1 MKKVED
7 HELIKKIADWTKH
20 KKHHQ
25 IFTTKMSRM
34 LKKILESVLSAK
46 ESDELISAF
55 DQIGNIII
63 IRIPDSLISK
73 KKLIGETLLEQVKSA
88 KSIFYQSS
96 SVDGE
101 FRTRD
106 LEILAGDDKTETEY
120 KESGCRFFV
129 DVRNVFFSPRLSS
142 ERTRIAEF
150 VNNDEVIVNMFGG
163 VGIFSIIAAKMKRC
177 TVFNIDINPLAAKLC
192 KKNIAI
198 NKLVGNVIS
207 IEGDASQ
214 VINSQLENKSDR
226 TLMLLPEKSDE
237 FLDSAI
243 LSTKSGGIIHYYSH
257 IHADKKSD
265 AAKLSEQ
272 HYMQITPVKSTI
284 LGSKIV
290 RPVGP
295 RFYQTVVDVKI
306 KK

>member
-1 MKKVED
+1 
-7 HELIKKIADWTKH
+7 
-20 KKHHQ
+20 
-25 IFTTKMSRM
+25 MSRM
-34 LKKILESVLSAK
+34 LKKTLESVLSTK

-120 KESGCRFFV
+120 KESGCRFLV

-150 VNNDEVIVNMFGG
+150 VNNDEVVVNMFGG

-198 NKLVGNVIS
+198 NRLVGNVIS